1 MITLF
6 WFFVCPCFNTR
17 THNPMVEKPDA
28 QNITAYENQGNQ
40 RELSDH

>member
-6 WFFVCPCFNTR
+6 WFLWVSLLQ
-17 THNPMVEKPDA
+17 HNPMVEKPGA
-28 QNITAYENQGNQ
+28 PNITAYENQGNQ